1 MNDRN
6 LFNEML
12 ASYPPEKRELAK
24 EIFHR
29 FADGDSSNF
38 FTQLLLVLDVYAH
51 YSEHIPAAVIEA
63 NRNITQTIQDVRE
76 EVEMLSKS
84 IEKRDVSIGNH
95 AEKMDELCKMTVAKC
110 NETVSKI
117 ELMLKNI
124 ASQMD
129 TKAIAQGIKSV
140 IQATINREVI
150 EPFLKRTEQLSTEV
164 LPTLQ
169 KVQEASAEASRSWTK
184 RIYTAA
190 IWHVA
195 SLSVI
200 VALATGIILYVKF
213 NGYFERRIAN
223 RIIYAEQ
230 LVNDNQ
236 DAFKQL
242 AIAQQPIK
250 VMRTQDNGVINQG
263 YALELPGADAVE
275 TRVEDGQTNAYVYFT
290 SSVIE
295 QDIRKM
301 QEMTEKLQKEN
312 QQFGRTNASH

>member
-124 ASQMD
+124 GSQMD

-200 VALATGIILYVKF
+200 VALAAGIILYVKF

-290 SSVIE
+290 SSVME

-301 QEMTEKLQKEN
+301 QEMTEELQKEN
-312 QQFGRTNASH
+312 QQFGRTNAPH